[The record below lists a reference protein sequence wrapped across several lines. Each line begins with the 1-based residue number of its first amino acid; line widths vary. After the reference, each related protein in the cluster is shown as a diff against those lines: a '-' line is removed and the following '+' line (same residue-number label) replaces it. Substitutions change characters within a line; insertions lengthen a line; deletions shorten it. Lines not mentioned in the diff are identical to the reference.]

1 MIREKEMKREGN
13 WPIGFMGEGNDHLN
27 LKKGLHDQGSYSVK
41 PIMSNESVMFSIH
54 GKKERN
60 LWSPS

>member
-1 MIREKEMKREGN
+1 
-13 WPIGFMGEGNDHLN
+13 MGEGNDHLN
-27 LKKGLHDQGSYSVK
+27 LKKGEHYQGSYSVK
-41 PIMSNESVMFSIH
+41 PIMSNESVMFSKH